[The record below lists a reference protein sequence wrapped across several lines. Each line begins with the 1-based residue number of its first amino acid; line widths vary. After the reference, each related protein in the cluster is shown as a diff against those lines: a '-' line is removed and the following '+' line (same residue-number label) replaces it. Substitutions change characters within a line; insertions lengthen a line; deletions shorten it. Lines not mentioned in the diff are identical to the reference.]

1 MAYDNPEGGA
11 GLFLVLLSAFIVSG
25 AVAATG
31 YFMGISG
38 IMWLGVVGLAATAI
52 VAALTY

>member
-1 MAYDNPEGGA
+1 MAYERPDRGA
-11 GLFLVLLSAFIVSG
+11 GLFLVLLFAFIVSG

-38 IMWLGVVGLAATAI
+38 IMWLGFVGLAATAI